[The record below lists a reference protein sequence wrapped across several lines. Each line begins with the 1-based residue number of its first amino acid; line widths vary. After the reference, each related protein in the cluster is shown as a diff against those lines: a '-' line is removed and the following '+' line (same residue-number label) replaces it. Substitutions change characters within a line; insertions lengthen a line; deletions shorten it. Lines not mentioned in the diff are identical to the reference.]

1 MARKSSPRIAPT
13 ATPRHFW
20 LAGLGFVSI
29 ASRRTVATAGEVAGR
44 AVRARQ
50 DVLDAMQKARSR
62 ATTATVELRD
72 RIEAG
77 ADRLN
82 TAVEQ
87 ALSPLVAKLRPAGK
101 GKGKGKRVARRA
113 SRKPVAKNA
122 RRTAPKAKVARRTR
136 RG

>member
-50 DVLDAMQKARSR
+50 DALAAMQKARSR

-82 TAVEQ
+82 AAVEQ
-87 ALSPLVAKLRPAGK
+87 ALSPLVAKLKPARK
-101 GKGKGKRVARRA
+101 AKRVARRA
-113 SRKPVAKNA
+113 SRKPAAKNA

>member
-62 ATTATVELRD
+62 AATATVELRD

-87 ALSPLVAKLRPAGK
+87 ALSPLVAKLKPA

>member
-87 ALSPLVAKLRPAGK
+87 ALSPLVAKLKPA
-101 GKGKGKRVARRA
+101 GKGKRVARRT

>member
-87 ALSPLVAKLRPAGK
+87 ALSPLVAKLKPAGK

-113 SRKPVAKNA
+113 SRKPAAKNA

>member
-50 DVLDAMQKARSR
+50 DALAAMQKARSR

-82 TAVEQ
+82 AAVEQ
-87 ALSPLVAKLRPAGK
+87 ALSPLVAKLKPARK
-101 GKGKGKRVARRA
+101 AKRVARRA

-122 RRTAPKAKVARRTR
+122 RRMAPKAKVARRTR